1 MKSNRIMKTVISVI
15 LIVFGAMGMIWPSFI
30 YGIITYVIGAG
41 LIANGVIL
49 LLEYFQTSPLVKER
63 YYQLVGS
70 IAFILSGL
78 AMLVIPVSILQTVLG
93 LVIALG
99 LLVISISLISRALIE
114 KSHFD
119 GWMIRLLIGIITFL
133 ASMIV
138 FSRLNEAGNALVFI
152 IGGVA
157 IYIGISNLLGT
168 FLIKTKSK
176 DDPDHIDI
184 DFTKK

>member
-1 MKSNRIMKTVISVI
+1 MKSNRIMKMIISVI
-15 LIVFGAMGMIWPSFI
+15 LIVFGAMGMIWPTFV
-30 YGIITYVIGAG
+30 YGIITYLIGAG
-41 LIANGVIL
+41 LIVNGVVL

-70 IAFILSGL
+70 ILFILIGT
-78 AMLVIPVSILQTVLG
+78 AMLVIPVAIVQAALG
-93 LVIALG
+93 LMIAIG
-99 LLVISISLISRALIE
+99 LLVISMSQISRALIE

-119 GWMIRLLIGIITFL
+119 GWMIRLLIGIIVFL

-138 FSRLNEAGNALVFI
+138 FSRLNEAGNALMFI

-176 DDPDHIDI
+176 DDPEHIDI